1 MAIRRSGQFVTPG
14 ERLGVIEEFVPGKG
28 TYVVGGAIYSQVTGH
43 ALVDLEN
50 RKISV
55 FPKTKTP
62 VVPKKGATVF
72 AEVIQVQEKVASVKI
87 LKINETELVKP
98 FSAILHVS
106 FTSPDFLRS
115 LHDAVRSGDIIVA
128 RVLGDENQPYQL
140 TTADNELGVIQSS
153 CSRCGGALTYNRRT
167 LACQRCGHFENR
179 KVSDNYGKFN

>member
-14 ERLGVIEEFVPGKG
+14 EKLGVIEEFVPGKG
-28 TYVVGGAIYSQVTGH
+28 TYVVGGAIYSQITGQ
-43 ALVDLEN
+43 ALIDQEN

-62 VVPKKGATVF
+62 VLPKKGATVI
-72 AEVIQVQEKVASVKI
+72 AQVIQVQEKIASVKI

-106 FTSPDFLRS
+106 FTSRDFLRS
-115 LHDAVRSGDIIVA
+115 LHDAIRPGDIIA
-128 RVLGDENQPYQL
+128 AKVLGDENQPYQL

-153 CSRCGGALTYNRRT
+153 CSKCGGMLAYDRRGLT
-167 LACQRCGHFENR
+167 CQRCGNFENR
-179 KVSDNYGKFN
+179 KISENYGKFN